1 MRAAIYARY
10 STDMQSAASI
20 EDQIRVC
27 RERVEQERWTYCASY
42 SDRAASGASRLRRNY
57 QALLE
62 DARRGAFDIVVAE
75 ALDRLSRDQ
84 EDVAHLFKHLSFAGI
99 KLFTLS
105 EGEISEI
112 HIGLSGTM
120 GALYVKQL
128 AEKTRRGLR
137 GRVEQGR
144 SGGGRSFGYDI
155 VSTGHADERGQAG
168 ELRIN
173 SAEAEIVRR
182 IFKLYCDG
190 VSPREIA
197 KTLNREQVPGPW
209 GGPWGPS
216 TINGNVQRC
225 TGILNNELYL
235 GRMLWNRLRYVKD
248 PSTGKRRSKPNP
260 RTAWVIGQ
268 VPHLRIVSQ
277 DLWEAAKTRQQ
288 AVTRETRPSRGRQE
302 FWKHQR
308 PRYLLSGL
316 MKCGVCGASY
326 TKHGQSR
333 FACAAFHDRGTCD
346 NRLTIRGDEVE
357 AAILDGLKSRLMSAD
372 LFEEFAREF
381 TAEINRQRMTEAAS
395 LDATRREL
403 DRLDLQIT
411 RLVDAVANGADAKA
425 LNDRI
430 KELEGARPGLEAR
443 LANAGFDQPL
453 LHPSLAKVYRDKVE
467 RLTEA
472 MRDPVQ
478 GREVFEIIRGL
489 IAQVRLVPNG
499 GELSIELLGDLAG
512 ILAVTERAKDGG
524 ATPGE
529 KALQI
534 KMVAGARNH
543 LYRTLIQLRKGPE
556 RMSAQP

>member
-1 MRAAIYARY
+1 
-10 STDMQSAASI
+10 
-20 EDQIRVC
+20 
-27 RERVEQERWTYCASY
+27 
-42 SDRAASGASRLRRNY
+42 
-57 QALLE
+57 
-62 DARRGAFDIVVAE
+62 
-75 ALDRLSRDQ
+75 
-84 EDVAHLFKHLSFAGI
+84 
-99 KLFTLS
+99 
-105 EGEISEI
+105 
-112 HIGLSGTM
+112 M

-128 AEKTRRGLR
+128 AEKTHRGLR
-137 GRVEQGR
+137 GRVEPGR
-144 SGGGRSFGYDI
+144 SGGGRSFGYAI
-155 VSTGHADERGQAG
+155 VSTGHAGERGQAG

-197 KTLNREQVPGPW
+197 KTLNREQVPGPS

-302 FWKHQR
+302 FWKNQR

-357 AAILDGLKSRLMSAD
+357 AAILDGLKSKLMSAD

-403 DRLDLQIT
+403 IGSIFRSRALWMQLPMAPMPKLSTTGSRNWKAPDPALRLGWRTPALTSRCCIPVWPRSIVT
-411 RLVDAVANGADAKA
+411 RSSAS
-425 LNDRI
+425 R
-430 KELEGARPGLEAR
+430 RR
-443 LANAGFDQPL
+443 C
-453 LHPSLAKVYRDKVE
+453 
-467 RLTEA
+467 
-472 MRDPVQ
+472 
-478 GREVFEIIRGL
+478 
-489 IAQVRLVPNG
+489 
-499 GELSIELLGDLAG
+499 
-512 ILAVTERAKDGG
+512 
-524 ATPGE
+524 ATPFR
-529 KALQI
+529 
-534 KMVAGARNH
+534 VARSS
-543 LYRTLIQLRKGPE
+543 RS
-556 RMSAQP
+556 SAA